1 MALARELQTTAG
13 TLITPAE
20 QAQLD
25 ELSGMLEHPPDKVT
39 VAQLTDQAF
48 RPRSASR
55 GISQF
60 QHLLET
66 RGIPRFFGPLDKL
79 GLQMLRRIG
88 QLVAFVAFPLSRRK
102 IRQDTADV
110 ILRAEPPPLTAH
122 LRQRHAEGLRMNVNL
137 LGEAVLGETEA
148 ARRLEQYLATLA
160 LPEVE
165 VVSVKISTL
174 YSQVNPLAREHTVA
188 VLCGRLEKLFR
199 AAADQT
205 FTRPNGDRVAKFVY
219 LDMEEYRDMHLTTA
233 AFMRTL
239 DRDGMENISA
249 GIVLQAYL
257 PDAHAVQ
264 QQLNA
269 WARAR
274 VDAGGAPIRLRLV
287 KGANMEM
294 ERIEAAIGGWPQ
306 APFNVKI
313 DSDANFKRML
323 HEAMRE
329 ENIAAVRPGI
339 ASHNLFD
346 IAYGLLL
353 AQDCGAIHR
362 VRLEMLE
369 GMASH
374 QRRALTK
381 HAENILLYAPA
392 CRDEEFI
399 NAIGYLIRRLDEN
412 TGPDNFL
419 RHAFHI
425 SVDDPEWS
433 HLEKIFSD
441 SVHRIESLP
450 NHPNRQQDRC
460 EPPTTSKLAD
470 DWREFTNE
478 PDTDFS
484 LPQNGEWVEGI
495 IAKWKPRCG
504 DDATNIP
511 LIIAG
516 EAVTEDRSIIE
527 STDPSRPD
535 TIIARTPQANAD
547 DLRRAVACAQAD
559 PAGWRAMPMA
569 ERNAILAKAA
579 QCMREAR
586 TDLIGAAM
594 ADGGKIAP
602 ESDSEISEAI
612 DFTEFYPR
620 TAQALHDLPNLTARP
635 KGVVAVISPW
645 NFPIAIPCGGVAAAL
660 AAGNTVLLKPASDT
674 LLPAHL
680 ICECFWNAGV
690 PREALQLLPCP
701 GRLAGKHLVESDD
714 VDVVILTG
722 GTETAQTMLRA
733 KPSLNLLAETGG
745 KNATIVTAMADRDQA
760 IKHVL
765 HSAFSHAGQKCS
777 ATSLLLL
784 EAEVFDDAKFRR
796 SLRDAVESLAVGSAW
811 ELHTKMNPLI
821 RPASGDLARA
831 REALEPG
838 EQWLVPP
845 LPADNPHLASPAV
858 KWNVQPGS
866 HAHLTELFGPMLSVM
881 RYEKLDDAIDLIH
894 QTGFGLTSG
903 IETLDER
910 EQEFWQRRVRA
921 GNLYINRPTTGAI
934 VLRQPFGGMGQS
946 AFGPGIKAGGPNY
959 VAQLM
964 DFEERNDTRAATDS
978 QARPSNQPQWR
989 DEPASPHNFLKALA
1003 IRVPSVESALRS
1015 YTKQIQD
1022 EFDAEHDHL
1031 RLLGQDNLRR
1041 YRPIDR
1047 LCICLHADDTQLEI
1061 AARIGAAISV
1071 GCEVSI
1077 TGPGAEDWREF
1088 AQVVPEPAVK
1098 KFDRL
1103 RYAKPSRVPEAIRQ
1117 AANEACIYIADTP
1130 VLAEGR
1136 LELLWYVEEQSLS
1149 HDYHRYGNLG
1159 PRFDEQRNG
1168 PVNTIAR

>member
-1 MALARELQTTAG
+1 MAVENQSLEARAVVLARELQSNAG
-13 TLITPAE
+13 RLITPAE

-48 RPRSASR
+48 RPRSATR

-66 RGIPRFFGPLDKL
+66 RGIPRFFGAFDKL
-79 GLQMLRRIG
+79 GLQILRGIG
-88 QLVAFVAFPLSRRK
+88 QLVAFAAFPLSRRK

-110 ILRAEPPPLTAH
+110 ILRAEHPALTAH
-122 LRQRHAEGLRMNVNL
+122 LQRRHAEGLRMNVNL

-148 ARRLEQYLATLA
+148 AHRLEQYLATLA

-174 YSQVNPLAREHTVA
+174 YSQVNPLAREHTIA
-188 VLCGRLEKLFR
+188 VLCERLEKLFR

-205 FTRPNGDRVAKFVY
+205 FTRPNGDRTAKFVY
-219 LDMEEYRDMHLTTA
+219 LDMEEYRDMHLTA
-233 AFMRTL
+233 EAFMQTL
-239 DRDGMENISA
+239 DREGMEQVSA

-257 PDAHAVQ
+257 PDAHAMQ
-264 QQLNA
+264 QKINA

-274 VDAGGAPIRLRLV
+274 VAGGGAPIRLRLV

-306 APFNVKI
+306 APFNVKM

-353 AQDCGAIHR
+353 AQDYGAIHR

-374 QRRALTK
+374 QRRALAK

-425 SVDDPEWS
+425 SVDDPEWAR
-433 HLEKIFSD
+433 LEEMFLE
-441 SVHRIESLP
+441 SVRRIESLP
-450 NHPNRQQDRC
+450 NGPNRQQDRRQ
-460 EPPTTSKLAD
+460 PATAPRLAD

-484 LPQNGEWVEGI
+484 LPQHTEWVQDI

-511 LIIAG
+511 LTIAG
-516 EAVTEDRSIIE
+516 ETVTAERTLIE
-527 STDPSRPD
+527 SIDPSRPD
-535 TIIARTPQANAD
+535 TIVARAAQANGE
-547 DLRRAVACAQAD
+547 DLQRALACAKAD
-559 PAGWRAMPMA
+559 PAGWRTMPMA

-579 QCMREAR
+579 QLMREAR
-586 TDLIGAAM
+586 GDLIGAAM
-594 ADGGKIAP
+594 ADGGKLAP
-602 ESDSEISEAI
+602 ESDPEISEAI

-620 TAQALHDLPNLTARP
+620 TAQALADLPNLTARP
-635 KGVVAVISPW
+635 KGVVAVIAPW

-701 GRLAGKHLVESDD
+701 GRLAGEHLVRHDD

-722 GTETAQTMLRA
+722 GTATAQTMLRA

-765 HSAFSHAGQKCS
+765 HSAFGHAGQKCS

-784 EAEVFDDAKFRR
+784 EAEVFDDGKFKR

-811 ELHTKMNPLI
+811 ELHAKMNPLI
-821 RPASGDLARA
+821 RPASGDLAHA
-831 REALEPG
+831 RETLEPG

-858 KWNVQPGS
+858 KWNVQPGAHS
-866 HAHLTELFGPMLSVM
+866 HLTELFGPMLSVM

-910 EQEFWQRRVRA
+910 EQEHWQRRVRA

-934 VLRQPFGGMGQS
+934 VLRQPFGGMGLS
-946 AFGPGIKAGGPNY
+946 AFGPGIKAGGPSY

-964 DFEERNDTRAATDS
+964 DFEETSDPNGCDLA
-978 QARPSNQPQWR
+978 N
-989 DEPASPHNFLKALA
+989 EKLKALA
-1003 IRVPSVESALRS
+1003 TRVPSVEPALRS
-1015 YTKQIQD
+1015 YTQQACE
-1022 EFDAEHDHL
+1022 EFHAEHDHL

-1041 YRPIDR
+1041 YRPIER
-1047 LCICLHADDTQLEI
+1047 LCICLHADDTKQEI
-1061 AARIGAAISV
+1061 AARLGAAMAI
-1071 GCEVSI
+1071 GCTVSI
-1077 TGPGAEDWREF
+1077 TGPGAEDWRDF
-1088 AQVVPEPAVK
+1088 GQVVPEPNVE
-1098 KFDRL
+1098 KFDLL
-1103 RYAKPSRVPEAIRQ
+1103 RYAAPDRVPEAIRSI
-1117 AANEACIYIADTP
+1117 AHEACKYIADSP
-1130 VLAEGR
+1130 VLSEGR

-1149 HDYHRYGNLG
+1149 NDYHRYGNLG
-1159 PRFDEQRNG
+1159 ARADEQRNG
-1168 PVNTIAR
+1168 PV

>member
-1 MALARELQTTAG
+1 
-13 TLITPAE
+13 
-20 QAQLD
+20 
-25 ELSGMLEHPPDKVT
+25 
-39 VAQLTDQAF
+39 
-48 RPRSASR
+48 
-55 GISQF
+55 
-60 QHLLET
+60 
-66 RGIPRFFGPLDKL
+66 
-79 GLQMLRRIG
+79 
-88 QLVAFVAFPLSRRK
+88 
-102 IRQDTADV
+102 
-110 ILRAEPPPLTAH
+110 
-122 LRQRHAEGLRMNVNL
+122 MNVNL

-148 ARRLEQYLATLA
+148 AHRLEQYLEALA

-174 YSQVNPLAREHTVA
+174 YSQVNPLARKHTVA
-188 VLCGRLEKLFR
+188 VLCDRLEKLFR
-199 AAADQT
+199 AAADQM

-219 LDMEEYRDMHLTTA
+219 LDMEEYRDMHLTAA
-233 AFMRTL
+233 AFMQTL
-239 DRDGMENISA
+239 DRDGMENVSA

-274 VDAGGAPIRLRLV
+274 VAAGGAPIRLRLV

-425 SVDDPEWS
+425 SVDDPEWT
-433 HLEKIFSD
+433 HLEKMFSE

-450 NHPNRQQDRC
+450 NTPRRTQNRLVTNSPFGDSSLTPTLSPRRGSKSTATEKEDQISQNPAPPNLPLPQGEGRGEGENVQ
-460 EPPTTSKLAD
+460 TTKAPKLAD

-484 LPQNGEWVEGI
+484 LPQHTEWVEGI

-504 DDATNIP
+504 DDATQIP
-511 LIIAG
+511 LTIAG
-516 EAVTEDRSIIE
+516 EAVTAERTIIE
-527 STDPSRPD
+527 SIDPSRPD
-535 TIIARTPQANAD
+535 TIIARTPQANGD
-547 DLRRAVACAQAD
+547 DLNRAVACAKAD
-559 PAGWRAMPMA
+559 PAGWRTMPMA

-579 QCMREAR
+579 QEMREAR
-586 TDLIGAAM
+586 ADLIGAAM
-594 ADGGKIAP
+594 ADGGKLAP

-620 TAQALHDLPNLTARP
+620 TAQALHDLPNLKARP

-660 AAGNTVLLKPASDT
+660 AAGNTVLLKPATDT

-701 GRLAGKHLVESDD
+701 GRLAGEHLVDSDD

-733 KPSLNLLAETGG
+733 KPALNLLAETGG
-745 KNATIVTAMADRDQA
+745 KNATVVTAMADRDQA

-784 EAEVFDDAKFRR
+784 EAEVFDDAKFKR

-866 HAHLTELFGPMLSVM
+866 HAHLTELFGPVLSVM

-910 EQEFWQRRVRA
+910 EQDFWQRRVRA

-946 AFGPGIKAGGPNY
+946 AFGPGIKAGGPSY

-964 DFEERNDTRAATDS
+964 DFEETKDSHAASDS
-978 QARPSNQPQWR
+978 QARPSKGQQWR
-989 DEPASPHNFLKALA
+989 DEPASPHNILKALA
-1003 IRVPSVESALRS
+1003 TRVPSVEPALRS
-1015 YTKQIQD
+1015 YTKQIHD
-1022 EFDAEHDHL
+1022 EFDAEHDHQ

-1047 LCICLHADDTQLEI
+1047 LCICLHTDDTQLEI
-1061 AARIGAAISV
+1061 AARLGAAHAAE
-1071 GCEVSI
+1071 CEVSI
-1077 TGPGAEDWREF
+1077 TGPGAEDWRDF
-1088 AQVVPEPAVK
+1088 AQVVPEPDVK

-1117 AANEACIYIADTP
+1117 TANEACIYIADTP

-1149 HDYHRYGNLG
+1149 NDYHRYGNLG
-1159 PRFDEQRNG
+1159 PRFEEKRNG
-1168 PVNTIAR
+1168 

>member
-1 MALARELQTTAG
+1 MATEIQSLEARAVAFARALQTTAG

-66 RGIPRFFGPLDKL
+66 RGIPRFFGAFDKL

-102 IRQDTADV
+102 IRMDTADV
-110 ILRAEPPPLTAH
+110 ILRAEHPPLTAH
-122 LRQRHAEGLRMNVNL
+122 LRRRHAEGLRMNVNL

-148 ARRLEQYLATLA
+148 AHRLEQNLATLA

-174 YSQVNPLAREHTVA
+174 YSQVSPLAREHTVA

-199 AAADQT
+199 AAADQI

-219 LDMEEYRDMHLTTA
+219 LDMEEYRDMHLTAA
-233 AFMRTL
+233 AFMQTL
-239 DRDGMENISA
+239 DREGMENVSA

-274 VDAGGAPIRLRLV
+274 VAAGGAPIRLRLV

-374 QRRALTK
+374 QRRALAK

-399 NAIGYLIRRLDEN
+399 NAISYLIRRLDEN

-425 SVDDPEWS
+425 SVDDPEWT
-433 HLEKIFSD
+433 HLEKMFIE

-450 NHPNRQQDRC
+450 NHPNRQQDRRQ
-460 EPPTTSKLAD
+460 PVATPKLVD

-484 LPQNGEWVEGI
+484 LPQHTEWVEGI
-495 IAKWKPRCG
+495 IAKWKSLCG

-511 LIIAG
+511 LTIAG
-516 EAVTEDRSIIE
+516 ETVTAERTIIE
-527 STDPSRPD
+527 SIDPSRPD
-535 TIIARTPQANAD
+535 TIIARTPQANAE
-547 DLRRAVACAQAD
+547 DLQRAVACAKAD
-559 PAGWRAMPMA
+559 PAGWRSLPMN
-569 ERNAILAKAA
+569 ERNAILARAA
-579 QCMREAR
+579 QEMREAR
-586 TDLIGAAM
+586 ADLIGAAM
-594 ADGGKIAP
+594 ADGGKLAP

-660 AAGNTVLLKPASDT
+660 AAGNTVLLKPATDT

-701 GRLAGKHLVESDD
+701 GRLAGEHLVESDD

-733 KPSLNLLAETGG
+733 KPALNLLAETGG

-784 EAEVFDDAKFRR
+784 ESEVFDDAKFKR

-858 KWNVQPGS
+858 KWNVQPGA

-881 RYEKLDDAIDLIH
+881 RYEKLDDAIDLVH

-910 EQEFWQRRVRA
+910 EQEHWQRRVRA

-946 AFGPGIKAGGPNY
+946 AFGPGIKAGGPSY

-964 DFEERNDTRAATDS
+964 DFEGTSE
-978 QARPSNQPQWR
+978 PEGSNLV
-989 DEPASPHNFLKALA
+989 DEKLKAIA
-1003 IRVPSVESALRS
+1003 TRVPSVEPALRS
-1015 YTKQIQD
+1015 YVKQAHD
-1022 EFDAEHDHL
+1022 EFHAEHDHL

-1041 YRPIDR
+1041 YRPIGR
-1047 LCICLHADDTQLEI
+1047 LCICLHTDDTKHEI
-1061 AARIGAAISV
+1061 AARIGASISV
-1071 GCEVSI
+1071 GCEISI
-1077 TGPGAEDWREF
+1077 TGPGAEDWRDF
-1088 AQVVPEPAVK
+1088 AQVTPEPDVK

-1103 RYAKPSRVPEAIRQ
+1103 RYATPARVPEAIRK
-1117 AANEACIYIADTP
+1117 AANKACKYIAATP
-1130 VLAEGR
+1130 VLSEGR

-1149 HDYHRYGNLG
+1149 NDYHRYGNLG
-1159 PRFDEQRNG
+1159 TRADEPRNG
-1168 PVNTIAR
+1168 PV